1 MKQIV
6 ESAEPDCRY
15 VTQIKGDGLIVRAET
30 RLDCTQEGTLLTV
43 HWSACGASLW
53 TRLLLRMLRGA
64 IAERAEID
72 LQTFKRLVEAHGSL
86 FPSADRSGKT

>member
-1 MKQIV
+1 MEQVV
-6 ESAEPDCRY
+6 EIAETDRRY
-15 VTQIKGDGLIVRAET
+15 VTQIKGDGLIVRVGT
-30 RLDCTQEGTLLTV
+30 MLDCIPEGTLLTM
-43 HWSACGASLW
+43 HWSARSTSLW

-72 LQTFKRLVEAHGSL
+72 LQTFKRLVESHGAL